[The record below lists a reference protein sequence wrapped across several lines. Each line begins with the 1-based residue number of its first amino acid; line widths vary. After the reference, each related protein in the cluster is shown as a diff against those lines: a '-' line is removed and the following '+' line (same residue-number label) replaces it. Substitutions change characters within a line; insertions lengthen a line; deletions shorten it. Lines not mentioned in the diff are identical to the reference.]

1 MTNRIL
7 GALCA
12 AVFLCTAAASAAQ
25 QTAPVAPSKAVCTGS
40 LRNVADRT
48 HAKINACVAPLH
60 QLIVQTTYYQNA
72 SKEGGTALAALP
84 ELTLRYGLSDGV
96 ELFVDAPSDIAKSGQ
111 RGLGVF
117 YLTHPG
123 YGIKASLA
131 RSARAAYA
139 VSFETR
145 PPLDAMAHLSLLPQ
159 AELAFT
165 GEWRITSR
173 WSAQAQAGALLFR
186 QRGMSGEQRTAAIFS
201 AAANYDISKRTLLTV
216 QLRSVSS
223 AAMRSSAQSMGT
235 FGIVQQLSDRAI
247 FRVELGTA
255 FNAAGHTKA
264 HYLGAGFTI
273 R

>member
-1 MTNRIL
+1 MKNRVL
-7 GALCA
+7 GVLCA
-12 AVFLCTAAASAAQ
+12 AVFLCTAAAPAAE
-25 QTAPVAPSKAVCTGS
+25 QTLQAPAKAVCTGG
-40 LRNVADRT
+40 LRNVADKT
-48 HAKINACVAPLH
+48 HAKINACIAPLH
-60 QLIVQTTYYQNA
+60 GLIVQTTYYQNA
-72 SKEGGTALAALP
+72 SREGGTALAALP
-84 ELTLRYGLSDGV
+84 EMTLRYGLSDGV
-96 ELFVDAPSDIAKSGQ
+96 EIFVDAPSDIAKSGQ

-131 RSARAAYA
+131 RSPRSAYA

-186 QRGMSGEQRTAAIFS
+186 QRGMEGEQRTAAIVS
-201 AAANYDISKRTLLTV
+201 AAATYDLSKRTLLTV
-216 QLRSVSS
+216 QLRSVSA

-235 FGIVQQLSDRAI
+235 FGIVRQLDDRLI

-264 HYLGAGFTI
+264 HYLGAGFTF